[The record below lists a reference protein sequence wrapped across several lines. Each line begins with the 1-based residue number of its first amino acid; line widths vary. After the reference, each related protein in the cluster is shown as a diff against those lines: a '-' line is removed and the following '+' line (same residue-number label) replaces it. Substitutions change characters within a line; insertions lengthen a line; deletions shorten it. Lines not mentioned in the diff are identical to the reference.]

1 MPANALTCTA
11 TFTLAAPT
19 TYALTVSQTGTGSG
33 AVSGGGS
40 YAAGATVN
48 LTATPTS
55 GSTFAGWSPSPCAT
69 SFAMPASA
77 LTCTATF
84 TLAAPTSYPYPVA
97 KTGQTASYAA
107 GDDGALQKGVAW
119 PNPRFTDNANG
130 TVTDNLTGLV
140 WLKNANCAGQKTWSD
155 ALAGAAALA
164 SGSCGLTDGST
175 VGQWRL
181 PTIKELNSLVNAG
194 AIDPA
199 LPAGHPFTGVQS
211 SNYWSS
217 TAYAPL
223 ADYAWVVRLDVGFVD
238 EGHKTNG
245 IFVWPVRGG
254 L

>member
-1 MPANALTCTA
+1 M
-11 TFTLAAPT
+11 
-19 TYALTVSQTGTGSG
+19 
-33 AVSGGGS
+33 
-40 YAAGATVN
+40 
-48 LTATPTS
+48 
-55 GSTFAGWSPSPCAT
+55 
-69 SFAMPASA
+69 
-77 LTCTATF
+77 
-84 TLAAPTSYPYPVA
+84 A